1 MGKRNKNDRDDWLKQ
16 DTGWPARQT
25 IAHVMRLDKIMI
37 WISIHLHAL
46 QRGERARE
54 RESERAVHSPLCSL
68 FLFLILSLIPIFAH
82 CIPSINIIRL

>member
-54 RESERAVHSPLCSL
+54 RESERAREPTADVTHHP
-68 FLFLILSLIPIFAH
+68 F
-82 CIPSINIIRL
+82 IRPCVPFFSFSFYR